1 MTRSVCMT
9 WGLNDIPAYVRCSK
23 FQCVTMSYKAPH
35 YALYHEAF
43 VQLFSQLQ
51 RFKPKQGLKKRN
63 NKVFY
68 LFTSTISLITVRY
81 PFEWSLRLRFFC
93 MIKVPFDTFVVK
105 FHTYSLLSVVFVETS
120 NYFFIRFS
128 ASKRQHSQ
136 TLSPDCVHLKTLIR

>member
-1 MTRSVCMT
+1 MTFLPMLDAVSSSA
-9 WGLNDIPAYVRCSK
+9 L
-23 FQCVTMSYKAPH
+23 QCHKRHCT
-35 YALYHEAF
+35 ALFITRHSSSCLANCNALSRNK
-43 VQLFSQLQ
+43 V
-51 RFKPKQGLKKRN
+51 LKERN

-105 FHTYSLLSVVFVETS
+105 FHSYSLLSVVFMETS

-136 TLSPDCVHLKTLIR
+136 TPSPDCVHLKILIR